1 MNNIICI
8 NKKEIMNSHEIAVD
22 DVHCEQC
29 KAYMRLE
36 KSESG
41 TIVKTN
47 IQSFI
52 NSLTKYDILFT

>member
-1 MNNIICI
+1 MSIGKNINNIICI

-41 TIVKTN
+41 TVVVVVVVVTHH
-47 IQSFI
+47 
-52 NSLTKYDILFT
+52 Y